1 MSELLLYPDE
11 NGVLHEA
18 PEFRTVVCFETKE
31 EQERFDKRINNMNKY
46 RWHDLRKNP
55 NDLPKDNERDLLV
68 FTNGAFVV
76 WTGKLLNIC
85 KAGVDRWK
93 RIEPFEEAE

>member
-1 MSELLLYPDE
+1 MTPEEAIETLKNTAWLGTDNGIKVYPAIRVAVDALE
-11 NGVLHEA
+11 
-18 PEFRTVVCFETKE
+18 K
-31 EQERFDKRINNMNKY
+31 QERYM
-46 RWHDLRKNP
+46 WHDLRKNP

-93 RIEPFEEAE
+93 RIETFEEEE